1 VHPEILAKWRA
12 QRASQFV
19 VTQKHP
25 LEPPTHR
32 DLTARP
38 FKPGGGLYEPQ
49 AAKPHAK
56 KKRVG
61 GVGVGVGVGVG
72 MGVGPVTTARMRD
85 TLTSLMDQLK
95 KTEGEIE
102 KQSLKLSKGR

>member
-1 VHPEILAKWRA
+1 M
-12 QRASQFV
+12 
-19 VTQKHP
+19 
-25 LEPPTHR
+25 EPPTHR

-61 GVGVGVGVGVG
+61 GVGVGVG
-72 MGVGPVTTARMRD
+72 MGTGPVTTARMRD